1 VHQHG
6 ADVSGGLRK
15 KPAKRKP
22 PKGEQSERPNR
33 EEHGVWAR
41 LVKNFQ
47 NVGDVTNDTAGL

>member
-1 VHQHG
+1 MALAVF
-6 ADVSGGLRK
+6 ARRS
-15 KPAKRKP
+15 AKRKP
-22 PKGEQSERPNR
+22 PKGEQNEHPRR